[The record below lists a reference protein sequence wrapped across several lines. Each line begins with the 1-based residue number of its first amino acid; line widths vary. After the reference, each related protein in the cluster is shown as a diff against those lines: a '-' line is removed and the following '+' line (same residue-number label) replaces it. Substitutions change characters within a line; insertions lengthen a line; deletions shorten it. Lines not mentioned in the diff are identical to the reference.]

1 MRMLTL
7 TDILNNIQPETLGDK
22 VKVFV
27 EAKLVKQNNSCFV
40 NDILHICA
48 TFARL

>member
-22 VKVFV
+22 VFV

-40 NDILHICA
+40 NDIIHICA